1 MRPLRF
7 TADLALGTVALVA
20 VPVAVVG
27 HRVRVLAEPALALV
41 RDEVTRQ
48 LAEALDVVVPAAV
61 AQVLQRLDLTK
72 LVEDN
77 VDIEHIVESI
87 DLVALTN
94 EIIAEIDLP
103 EIIRQS
109 TGSVASET
117 LRGVRMQAITADD
130 AVARLGER
138 FRLRR
143 ARPTTAPAGPVIP
156 AGPVPDP
163 L

>member
-1 MRPLRF
+1 MQPVRF
-7 TADLALGTVALVA
+7 AADLALGTVALVA
-20 VPVAVVG
+20 VPVAAVG
-27 HRVRVLAEPALALV
+27 HRIRVLAEPAVSLL

-61 AQVLQRLDLTK
+61 EQVLQRLDLTAI
-72 LVEDN
+72 VEQH
-77 VDIEHIVESI
+77 VDIEEIVESI
-87 DLVALTN
+87 DLAAITN
-94 EIIAEIDLP
+94 QIMEEIDLP

-117 LRGVRMQAITADD
+117 LRGVRMQAISADD
-130 AVARLGER
+130 AVSKLSER

-143 ARPTTAPAGPVIP
+143 ARQVPALPAGP
-156 AGPVPDP
+156 AGPVPEP

>member
-1 MRPLRF
+1 VRPLRF
-7 TADLALGTVALVA
+7 ATDLALGAVALAA
-20 VPVAVVG
+20 VPVIAVG
-27 HRVRVLAEPALALV
+27 HRVRELAQPAVSLL
-41 RDEVTRQ
+41 RDEITRQ
-48 LAEALDVVVPAAV
+48 LTEALDVAVPAAV

-72 LVEDN
+72 
-77 VDIEHIVESI
+77 IVEEYVDVEEI
-87 DLVALTN
+87 VDGLDLVAITN
-94 EIIAEIDLP
+94 QIMAEIDLP

-143 ARPTTAPAGPVIP
+143 TRPATAPVVPVLP
-156 AGPVPDP
+156 SGPVPEP

>member
-7 TADLALGTVALVA
+7 TADLALGTVALA
-20 VPVAVVG
+20 AIPVAAAG
-27 HRVRVLAEPALALV
+27 RRVRVLAQPAVSLL

-61 AQVLQRLDLTK
+61 AQVLQRLDLTGI
-72 LVEDN
+72 VEEY
-77 VDIEHIVESI
+77 VDIEEIVEGL
-87 DLVALTN
+87 DLVAITN
-94 EIIAEIDLP
+94 QIMAEIDLP

-130 AVARLGER
+130 AVSKLGER

-143 ARPTTAPAGPVIP
+143 ARPVAALPAPLAPV
-156 AGPVPDP
+156 VPEP

>member
-1 MRPLRF
+1 VRPLRF
-7 TADLALGTVALVA
+7 TADLALGAVALAA
-20 VPVAVVG
+20 VPVAAAA
-27 HRVRVLAEPALALV
+27 HRVRELAEPAVDLV

-61 AQVLQRLDLTK
+61 EQVLQRLDLTAI
-72 LVEDN
+72 VEKY
-77 VDIEHIVESI
+77 VDITDIVESI
-87 DLVALTN
+87 DLASITN
-94 EIIAEIDLP
+94 EVIAEIDLP

-130 AVARLGER
+130 AVSKLSER

-143 ARPTTAPAGPVIP
+143 TRPVPAPPVLP
-156 AGPVPDP
+156 AGPVPEP

>member
-1 MRPLRF
+1 VRPLRF
-7 TADLALGTVALVA
+7 TADLALGAVALA
-20 VPVAVVG
+20 AIPVAAAG
-27 HRVRVLAEPALALV
+27 HRVRELAEPAVGLV

-72 LVEDN
+72 
-77 VDIEHIVESI
+77 IVEEYVDVEEI
-87 DLVALTN
+87 VEGLDLVAITN
-94 EIIAEIDLP
+94 QIMAEIDLP

-130 AVARLGER
+130 AVSKLGER

-143 ARPTTAPAGPVIP
+143 ARPVPALPAGS
-156 AGPVPDP
+156 VPEP

>member
-7 TADLALGTVALVA
+7 ATDLALGAVALAA
-20 VPVAVVG
+20 VPVVAVG
-27 HRVRVLAEPALALV
+27 HRVRELAQPAVSLL
-41 RDEVTRQ
+41 RDEITRE
-48 LAEALDVVVPAAV
+48 LAEALDVAVPAAV

-72 LVEDN
+72 
-77 VDIEHIVESI
+77 IVEEYVDVEEI
-87 DLVALTN
+87 VDGLDLVAITN
-94 EIIAEIDLP
+94 QIMAEIDLP

-130 AVARLGER
+130 AVTKLGER

-143 ARPTTAPAGPVIP
+143 ARPVPALP
-156 AGPVPDP
+156 AGPVPEP